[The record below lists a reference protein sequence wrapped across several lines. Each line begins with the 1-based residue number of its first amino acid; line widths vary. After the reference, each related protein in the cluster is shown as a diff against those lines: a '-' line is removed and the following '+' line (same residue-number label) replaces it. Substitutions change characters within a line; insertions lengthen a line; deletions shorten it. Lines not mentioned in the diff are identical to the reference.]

1 MSEEKARAILRETA
15 GPFSRRSVRTPLPR
29 EMRLGRRVTGPNAHE
44 AMLRFAIEITI
55 REAVCLTP
63 MFNTN
68 AEHGV
73 ADLVRYVPTPP
84 RSSIPDRVQMTIMI
98 SYANGLS
105 EPIIAV
111 VTHDAQGQ
119 VVVDVARGGT
129 RVPLREAPLAHVEGF
144 EQPGPG
150 GVVIEVGASREI
162 IRAGNHPRAA
172 YSRARREPAAGSLHL
187 PHLSVINPR
196 PSRSCRAGRRCG

>member
-29 EMRLGRRVTGPNAHE
+29 EMRLGRRVTAPNAHE

-73 ADLVRYVPTPP
+73 AADLVRYVPTPP
-84 RSSIPDRVQMTIMI
+84 RSSIPDRVQMTVMI
-98 SYANGLS
+98 RYANGLS

-119 VVVDVARGGT
+119 VVVDVARGGA

-150 GVVIEVGASREI
+150 GVVIEVGASRDI
-162 IRAGNHPRAA
+162 IRAYPATTP
-172 YSRARREPAAGSLHL
+172 ARPTPARGA
-187 PHLSVINPR
+187 NPR
-196 PSRSCRAGRRCG
+196 RAPFIFHTYR